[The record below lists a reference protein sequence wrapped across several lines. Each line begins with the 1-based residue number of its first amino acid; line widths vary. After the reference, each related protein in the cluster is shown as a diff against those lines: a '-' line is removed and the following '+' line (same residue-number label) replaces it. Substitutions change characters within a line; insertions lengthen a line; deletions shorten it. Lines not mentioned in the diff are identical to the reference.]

1 MRKLKD
7 TIYYDDEITIIKK
20 YADDLGTF
28 IPEDMWSLIFIA
40 TKELS
45 KWDRAGLDTKSL
57 ESLKKTMIKRIKDLK

>member
-20 YADDLGTF
+20 YADELGTF
-28 IPEDMWSLIFIA
+28 IPGDMWSLLFIA
-40 TKELS
+40 TEELD
-45 KWDRAGLDTKSL
+45 KWAGAGMDEKSL